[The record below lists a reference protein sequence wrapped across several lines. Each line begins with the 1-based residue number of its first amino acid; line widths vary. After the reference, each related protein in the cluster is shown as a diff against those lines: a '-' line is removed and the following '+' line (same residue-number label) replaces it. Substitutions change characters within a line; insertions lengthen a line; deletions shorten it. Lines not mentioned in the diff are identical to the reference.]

1 MLDREVFN
9 KKKVKKSWR
18 DNEGNIK
25 INIKI
30 KIKIRM
36 KMKETWEIVLK
47 YERRGTRGIVLLYF
61 NISKAV
67 WLKISHGKFSIRS
80 SPKNQ

>member
-1 MLDREVFN
+1 M
-9 KKKVKKSWR
+9 KKRWR

-25 INIKI
+25 IKIKINIKINIKI
-30 KIKIRM
+30 K
-36 KMKETWEIVLK
+36 ETWGTVLK
-47 YERRGTRGIVLLYF
+47 YERRGTRGIILLYF

-80 SPKNQ
+80 SLKNQ